1 MRFSNV
7 RASLKILAT
16 LSMTCCLAPAWAF
29 AGAISSETAERLSEN
44 PNLLLDYHYYSDAL
58 ENDSAVPRLRL
69 YGDGTVLVNYPF
81 YMTLAGDY
89 LHSLSAT
96 QLTEIILLL
105 KDRGIVNFNEAMR
118 DTVSSSEYFAQP
130 DSDLVTY
137 KSHSMLTRIVLY
149 PELSA
154 TGLLQQEILDPIV
167 IEWADLAE
175 EVKRRAAAPPEMI
188 GLSQLEELIESYITE
203 STNSQ

>member
-1 MRFSNV
+1 MFGLFKLIAPLLTACCF
-7 RASLKILAT
+7 ASF
-16 LSMTCCLAPAWAF
+16 F
-29 AGAISSETAERLSEN
+29 AVAGEISPETAERLSEN
-44 PNLLLDYHYYSDAL
+44 PNLLLEYHYYSDAL
-58 ENDSAVPRLRL
+58 ENDSAVPRFRL
-69 YGDGTVLVNYPF
+69 YGDGSALVNYPVH
-81 YMTLAGDY
+81 MTLAGDY
-89 LHSLSAT
+89 LYSLSAT

-105 KDRGIVNFNEAMR
+105 KDRGIANFNEAIR

-188 GLSQLEELIESYITE
+188 GLSQLEELIESYITA
-203 STNSQ
+203 STNPQ

>member
-1 MRFSNV
+1 MSFSNV
-7 RASLKILAT
+7 RELLKTLST
-16 LSMTCCLAPAWAF
+16 LSMAWCLVPSWAF
-29 AGAISSETAERLSEN
+29 AEAISPETAERLSEN

-58 ENDSAVPRLRL
+58 ENDSDVPRLRL
-69 YGDGTVLVNYPF
+69 YGDGTVLVNYPV

-89 LHSLSAT
+89 SHSLSAT

-105 KDRGIVNFNEAMR
+105 KDRGIANFNEAMR
-118 DTVSSSEYFAQP
+118 DTVSSAEYFAQP
-130 DSDLVTY
+130 DSDLETY

-154 TGLLQQEILDPIV
+154 TGLFQQEILDPIV
-167 IEWADLAE
+167 IEWAGLAE
-175 EVKRRAAAPPEMI
+175 EVERRAAAPPEMI

>member
-7 RASLKILAT
+7 RGLLKIIGK
-16 LSMTCCLAPAWAF
+16 LSMAWCLEPSWAF
-29 AGAISSETAERLSEN
+29 AEAISPENAERLSEN

-58 ENDSAVPRLRL
+58 ENDSDVPRLRL
-69 YGDGTVLVNYPF
+69 YGDGTVLVNYPV

-89 LHSLSAT
+89 SHSLSAT

-105 KDRGIVNFNEAMR
+105 KDRGIANFNEAMR
-118 DTVSSSEYFAQP
+118 DTVSSAEYFAQP

-137 KSHSMLTRIVLY
+137 KSHSMITRIVLY

-188 GLSQLEELIESYITE
+188 GLSQLETLIESYITA
-203 STNSQ
+203 STNPQ